1 MRSGDVVLL
10 DFPYSDLSGSKVRPA
25 MVLADAGGTDFVACQ
40 ITSNRDADPLAIE
53 LNAASFAA
61 GGLKTA
67 SFARPGKLFTA
78 NRRIVIRRVAML
90 VDAARDQVK
99 DATIDLIRRG

>member
-25 MVLADAGGTDFVACQ
+25 IVVADAGGTDFIACQ
-40 ITSNRDADPLAIE
+40 VTSNRDADTLAIE
-53 LNAASFAA
+53 LNAASFAV
-61 GGLKTA
+61 GGLRIV

-78 NRRIVIRRVAML
+78 NRRIVVRRVATL
-90 VDAARDQVK
+90 VDAVRDQVK
-99 DATIDLIRRG
+99 DATVNLIVRG